1 MSAFAAGNS
10 VVLKPSEHTPN
21 TSRLIKKIVEKVFSK
36 ELMRVVEGDSKTAS
50 KLLEK
55 KMGLYIFYRQ
65 R

>member
-21 TSRLIKKIVEKVFSK
+21 TSRLIKKIVEKVFPK
-36 ELMRVVEGDSKTAS
+36 EIMSVIEGDSKTAS

-55 KMGLYIFYRQ
+55 NGIIYFYR
-65 R
+65 